1 MTHLLGFVM
10 AGQDRFVAVP
20 AMRSA
25 PTEPVSRRSQ
35 QAIRGV
41 VRQARCCPLG
51 VGHAVA
57 ALATGY
63 ALCRFAGHGVT
74 EIPPRG
80 PPIHIGPPRGTV
92 AFFPDGQTAYVADGT
107 SGTVIPI
114 STATNTPGK
123 PIRIGGPLGGISV
136 TP

>member
-80 PPIHIGPPRGTV
+80 PPIRMGLPGVFVAVLIGMTV
-92 AFFPDGQTAYVADGT
+92 PEVSSA
-107 SGTVIPI
+107 
-114 STATNTPGK
+114 K
-123 PIRIGGPLGGISV
+123 
-136 TP
+136 

>member
-80 PPIHIGPPRGTV
+80 PPIRMGLPGVFVAVLIGMTV
-92 AFFPDGQTAYVADGT
+92 PDPV
-107 SGTVIPI
+107 
-114 STATNTPGK
+114 
-123 PIRIGGPLGGISV
+123 V
-136 TP
+136 T